1 MRREMTEQIEELR
14 LKGLGYKSI
23 ALVVGTSRENV
34 RYYCKTHDLSGDPKE
49 VQAKLADAKKNKNK
63 PERCK
68 NCGKRLVR
76 NSHSGKKLFCGDACR
91 RAWWKNHQEES
102 RRGAGA
108 FYVFECAYCGKRFT
122 SYGNQY
128 RKYCC
133 HNCYKE
139 DRFWSQP
146 QAHIGKYDQKR
157 GMIKVSLGFRRSIDF
172 M

>member
-76 NSHSGKKLFCGDACR
+76 NSHSGKKLFVEMHAVEIGGKIIK
-91 RAWWKNHQEES
+91 KNQEE
-102 RRGAGA
+102 A
-108 FYVFECAYCGKRFT
+108 
-122 SYGNQY
+122 
-128 RKYCC
+128 
-133 HNCYKE
+133 
-139 DRFWSQP
+139 
-146 QAHIGKYDQKR
+146 QAHFMFLNAHIVESD
-157 GMIKVSLGFRRSIDF
+157 SLPMVISLENIVATTVI
-172 M
+172 